1 MLNELLLLSKNDI
14 PFPQAEV
21 VIHQPTIKQIGY
33 IGQDSFYT
41 GCGLLNFSKQN
52 YSLQDN
58 SNLENKSNFD
68 ILMSILQDKNPL
80 SQEKRVCLQ
89 MVLLLIFPQYTV
101 RILPNCI
108 GLIKEDKVYSI
119 NNKNFDT
126 FQNIIKDMF
135 KLQDVFKGAKDYNP
149 GNKRAEQLAEQ
160 FRRYHQKLAKIKNKN
175 GEGQNVTILSRYISI
190 LAVGENKNINDLLDY
205 SVYQLFEEFERYK
218 LKYQFDTYKQMKIA
232 GAEGLKEPKN
242 WMEDLHSGD
251 DNELKIDI

>member
-14 PFPQAEV
+14 PFPQAGV
-21 VIHQPTIKQIGY
+21 TIHQPTIKQIGY

-41 GCGLLNFSKQN
+41 GCGLLNFSKQD
-52 YSLQDN
+52 YSLQGN
-58 SNLENKSNFD
+58 NNLENKSNFD

-80 SQEKRVCLQ
+80 SQQKRVCLE
-89 MVLLLIFPQYTV
+89 MVLLLIFPDYTV

-108 GLIKEDKVYSI
+108 GLIKEDKVHPI
-119 NNKNFDT
+119 DNKTFDA
-126 FQNIIKDMF
+126 FQEIIRDMF
-135 KLQDVFKGAKDYNP
+135 KLGDVFKKTREYDP
-149 GNKRAEQLAEQ
+149 GNARAKQLAEQ
-160 FRRYHQKLAKIKNKN
+160 FRRYHQKLAKLKNQG

-205 SVYQLFEEFERYK
+205 SVYQLFDEFERYK

-242 WMEDLHSGD
+242 WMEDLHSVND
-251 DNELKIDI
+251 DELKI